1 MNESVQVDGLD
12 YRVTT
17 NYWEINIHRWNIEV
31 ETWKRFCIISSNLSS
46 LDTSLRYQ
54 KRAVKTWDVLCFP
67 LRTQELTQYAPI
79 KSPLNSLNIHIFFS
93 IMKSRYLTAIQDFS
107 LLRPLILLHR
117 TRKESKILILNL
129 RYGQSTC
136 QNGWARDY
144 VFETRP
150 KIGGLLVYWELVR
163 RTVRRIIWRTRPAD
177 SWSTSA
183 RDRQDSIQHTQAQRD
198 EVTCPSNCMPEVATE
213 GILTLRR
220 ICRLGASRVWVP
232 VV

>member
-136 QNGWARDY
+136 QNGMG
-144 VFETRP
+144 TRLRFRNP
-150 KIGGLLVYWELVR
+150 AEN
-163 RTVRRIIWRTRPAD
+163 WR
-177 SWSTSA
+177 
-183 RDRQDSIQHTQAQRD
+183 
-198 EVTCPSNCMPEVATE
+198 
-213 GILTLRR
+213 
-220 ICRLGASRVWVP
+220 ASRLLGTCAADGPPDNLANPSGRLIVHQRSGQTRFDATHSGTAWRSHVP
-232 VV
+232 IKLHAGGCHRGNFDTPTYLPVRCL